1 MKEKLRDFWY
11 YNKWYVLAAALV
23 LVLAVNFIA
32 QKRRAPKPDVQ
43 IAVVSVDVPS
53 EDAQA
58 QLAALAAASWTD
70 ESGKVP
76 VVQVNAYPYDSDTG
90 AAEDTAR
97 FMAASVQLAADLQ
110 EQISAVYLTDTPQL
124 LLDADAGLQTA
135 GDAGQSVFAMEG
147 YTVLCR
153 DADLALAQ
161 KLFPE

>member
-11 YNKWYVLAAALV
+11 YNKWYVLAALLV
-23 LVLAVNFIA
+23 LLLAVNFLA

-43 IAVVSVDVPS
+43 LAVVSVDVPS
-53 EDAQA
+53 EDEQA
-58 QLAALAAASWTD
+58 RLAALAASAWTEED
-70 ESGKVP
+70 GKAP
-76 VVQVNAYPYDSDTG
+76 AVQVNVYPYDGDTG
-90 AAEDTAR
+90 AAADTAR

-110 EQISAVYLTDTPQL
+110 ERISAVYLTDTPQL
-124 LLDADAGLQTA
+124 LLDADAGLQAA

-153 DADLALAQ
+153 EADLELAQ

>member
-1 MKEKLRDFWY
+1 MTASSPSALTATSSRAKSRASSPCASASPCARSA
-11 YNKWYVLAAALV
+11 LAACASS
-23 LVLAVNFIA
+23 
-32 QKRRAPKPDVQ
+32 
-43 IAVVSVDVPS
+43 VSRGRYVCP
-53 EDAQA
+53 
-58 QLAALAAASWTD
+58 ALAAASWTD
-70 ESGKVP
+70 ESGNVP
-76 VVQVNAYPYDSDTG
+76 VVQVNAYPYDADTG